1 MIFPNRYTVTHKR
14 SADGT
19 PVTEI
24 LDRKRQTCSR
34 MIDHYRAAEAIR
46 VLAAIRGVMKENAR

>member
-1 MIFPNRYTVTHKR
+1 MTPQRYTVSRKR

-24 LDRKRQTCSR
+24 LDHKRQTCSR
-34 MIDHYRAAEAIR
+34 LIDHYPDSEAIEA
-46 VLAAIRGVMKENAR
+46 LAAIRRSMKENRP